1 MLSICIYYI
10 QYTLYHDSETT
21 VFYFLQD
28 LAFVP
33 VQVVMVTLILNRFL
47 SIIESRKKAKK
58 INVIISTF
66 FVEAGISVLTA
77 LAVFNRNNDGLR
89 LILGTEG
96 FDRKKAVLLKKQVRE
111 FGYDIEASPENLREL
126 AAVLDKYRD
135 YMLNMLGNDNLL
147 EHDSFTDMLWAAF
160 HVADELKTRDNL
172 DGSDQDDL
180 SHLANDILRAYMA
193 MNVEWINYMSYL
205 HDEYPFLYA
214 MAIKKNPY

>member
-126 AAVLDKYRD
+126 VAVLDKYRD

-172 DGSDQDDL
+172 DGSDQEDL